1 MSEERKHFFVGATRL
16 TFLNW
21 ICTYPFQSVSTS
33 ATHRESYSHMTIASS
48 TKDCRS
54 DKRTPLVVIFVCD
67 SLRSFPIPYSFTLG
81 VFSVIFLDSP
91 ETSLIL
97 AGLVKFVIVIDLT
110 TIQDR
115 SLAFSYLTT
124 PL

>member
-81 VFSVIFLDSP
+81 VFSVILDSQ
-91 ETSLIL
+91 TSLIL
-97 AGLVKFVIVIDLT
+97 TGLVKFVTDIDLT

>member
-1 MSEERKHFFVGATRL
+1 
-16 TFLNW
+16 
-21 ICTYPFQSVSTS
+21 
-33 ATHRESYSHMTIASS
+33 MTIASS

-91 ETSLIL
+91 ETSLI
-97 AGLVKFVIVIDLT
+97 KFVIVIDLT